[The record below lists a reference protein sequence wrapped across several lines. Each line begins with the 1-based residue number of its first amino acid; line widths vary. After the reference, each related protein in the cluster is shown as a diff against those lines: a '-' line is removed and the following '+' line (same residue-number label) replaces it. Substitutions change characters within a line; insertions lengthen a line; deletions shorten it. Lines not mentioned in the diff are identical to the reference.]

1 MLLLDIF
8 KESDDFVFKLWVQSG
23 HSSLGCQ
30 IISYGDSHPHHGSNS
45 NSDQFY
51 SHLATGDTRQLYA
64 RTGYLGFVRRT
75 ESIAADGSK
84 SKQIVSSFS
93 HIQLILSRKS

>member
-1 MLLLDIF
+1 MN
-8 KESDDFVFKLWVQSG
+8 Q
-23 HSSLGCQ
+23 
-30 IISYGDSHPHHGSNS
+30 

-75 ESIAADGSK
+75 DSIAADGSK
-84 SKQIVSSFS
+84 KLF
-93 HIQLILSRKS
+93 HDYF